1 MNAEQKI
8 RLRAKIDAGVKA
20 AVAAALEE
28 HRQAGRLVAVLRAGQ
43 VVLAEPEPAAA
54 SGTLALREE
63 PPKP

>member
-8 RLRAKIDAGVKA
+8 RLREKIDAGVKA

-28 HRQAGRLVAVLRAGQ
+28 HRRAGRLVAVLRAGQ
-43 VVLAEPEPAAA
+43 VVLAEPEPAA
-54 SGTLALREE
+54 SGALALREE